1 MAGARHERSL
11 ETPVSEQTLIGF
23 YADRI
28 ASGVLICAADGV
40 IVDCN
45 RTAAEIMRLG
55 HDEIVGRT
63 VADLAWLPRRRS
75 SKTAGRPA
83 GFGETALQE
92 LRAGRSV
99 PPTVV
104 ALARRS
110 QRARLD
116 PGERH
121 PLPPDEQGRA
131 SGAVVTLTDITAQ
144 KCVETLY
151 AGVVDEL
158 HGVLHAL
165 PDLYFRLDADGLVID
180 FNIGSGFDEHV
191 SSDDFLGRRPDEFL
205 PPEVAAGMRKARAGA
220 RLSHDVQTFEVTL
233 ETPRAGTSYFEG
245 RHVTLPDGGAVVIV
259 RDMTEQRRAR
269 DELARSERLYRS
281 FFERAAVG
289 MFLFDDRLRLT
300 TCNDAIVAMTG
311 LSRERLLGLD
321 LRSLRDQSC
330 TPALE
335 AALRGEESAYRGPYA
350 PYARRRRRPVQPA
363 RAAGDRGRRHSG
375 GRHRRAHPRGRAGTV
390 AARRPA
396 RRADA
401 AEPGYRPRQ
410 RGRPVSA
417 S

>member
-1 MAGARHERSL
+1 MSEHLQA
-11 ETPVSEQTLIGF
+11 PVTEQTLTGF

-28 ASGVLICAADGV
+28 ASGVLICAAAGV

-45 RTAAEIMRLG
+45 RTATEIMRLG
-55 HDEIVGRT
+55 HDEIEGRT
-63 VADLAWLPRRRS
+63 VTDLGWLPAS
-75 SKTAGRPA
+75 PFFEDGRPA
-83 GFGETALQE
+83 GRFGETGLEE

-104 ALARRS
+104 GAWHDDRS
-110 QRARLD
+110 EPDWILVSA
-116 PGERH
+116 H
-121 PLPPDEQGRA
+121 PLPPDEHGRA

-165 PDLYFRLDADGLVID
+165 PDLYFRLDPDGFVID
-180 FNIGSGFDEHV
+180 FNIGSGFDAHV
-191 SSDDFLGRRPDEFL
+191 TSDDFLGRRPDEFL
-205 PPEVAAGMRKARAGA
+205 PAEVAAGMRKARAQA
-220 RLSHDVQTFEVTL
+220 LLTREVQTFEVTL
-233 ETPRAGTSYFEG
+233 ETPGVGTSCFEG

-311 LSRERLLGLD
+311 LPRERLIGLD
-321 LRSLRDQSC
+321 LRGLRDQSC

-335 AALRGEESAYRGPYA
+335 AALRGLDSTYRGAYA
-350 PYARRRRRPVQPA
+350 PTHGTVGGLVGLHAQPVTEA
-363 RAAGDRGRRHSG
+363 DGTVVGGIAVVTRVAALSPTDG
-375 GRHRRAHPRGRAGTV
+375 GRPTA
-390 AARRPA
+390 PA
-396 RRADA
+396 D
-401 AEPGYRPRQ
+401 
-410 RGRPVSA
+410 
-417 S
+417 

>member
-1 MAGARHERSL
+1 MSDHL
-11 ETPVSEQTLIGF
+11 ETPVGGQTLIGF

-45 RTAAEIMRLG
+45 RTATEIMRLG
-55 HDEIVGRT
+55 QSEIVGRT
-63 VADLAWLPRRRS
+63 VADLAWLP
-75 SKTAGRPA
+75 APPFFEDGRPA
-83 GFGETALQE
+83 LSFGETALHD

-104 ALARRS
+104 GAWHDDRS
-110 QRARLD
+110 EPDWILVSA
-116 PGERH
+116 H
-121 PLPPDEQGRA
+121 PLPPNGQGWA

-165 PDLYFRLDADGLVID
+165 PDLYFRLDPDGIVID
-180 FNIGSGFDEHV
+180 FNIGSGFDEYV

-205 PPEVAAGMRKARAGA
+205 PPEVAAGMRKAWVGA
-220 RLSHDVQTFEVTL
+220 RLSHDVQTFEVAL
-233 ETPRAGTSYFEG
+233 ETPSAGTSYFEG

-311 LSRERLLGLD
+311 LPRERLIGLD
-321 LRSLRDQSC
+321 LRRLRDQRC

-335 AALRGEESAYRGPYA
+335 AALRGEEAAYRGPYA
-350 PYARRRRRPVQPA
+350 PTYGVAGGLFNLHAQPVTEA
-363 RAAGDRGRRHSG
+363 DGTVVGGIAVLTRAAAPDTLDGDRS
-375 GRHRRAHPRGRAGTV
+375 PSSAG
-390 AARRPA
+390 
-396 RRADA
+396 
-401 AEPGYRPRQ
+401 
-410 RGRPVSA
+410 
-417 S
+417 

>member
-1 MAGARHERSL
+1 MSDHLQA
-11 ETPVSEQTLIGF
+11 PVTEQTLIGF

-45 RTAAEIMRLG
+45 RTAGEIMRLT

-63 VADLAWLPRRRS
+63 VADLGWLP
-75 SKTAGRPA
+75 APLFFEDGRPAA

-92 LRAGRSV
+92 LRAGGTV
-99 PPTVV
+99 PTTVV
-104 ALARRS
+104 GAWHDDRNEPDWILVSA
-110 QRARLD
+110 
-116 PGERH
+116 H
-121 PLPPDEQGRA
+121 PLPHDERGRA

-191 SSDDFLGRRPDEFL
+191 TSDDFLGRRPDEFL
-205 PPEVAAGMRKARAGA
+205 PPEVAAGMRKARAEA
-220 RLSHDVQTFEVTL
+220 RLSRDVQTFEVTV
-233 ETPRAGTSYFEG
+233 ETPRAGTSCFEG

-311 LSRERLLGLD
+311 LSREKLVGLD
-321 LRSLRDQSC
+321 LRSLHDQRC

-335 AALRGEESAYRGPYA
+335 AALRGDESAYRGPYVPTHGA
-350 PYARRRRRPVQPA
+350 AEGLFSLHAQPVNDSDGTVVGGIA
-363 RAAGDRGRRHSG
+363 VLTRALTADGDRAPLAVGEQ
-375 GRHRRAHPRGRAGTV
+375 HRPIAG
-390 AARRPA
+390 
-396 RRADA
+396 
-401 AEPGYRPRQ
+401 
-410 RGRPVSA
+410 
-417 S
+417 

>member
-1 MAGARHERSL
+1 MSEHL
-11 ETPVSEQTLIGF
+11 QTPVTEQTLIGF

-45 RTAAEIMRLG
+45 RTATEIMRLG

-63 VADLAWLPRRRS
+63 VTVLAWLP
-75 SKTAGRPA
+75 APPFFEDGRPA
-83 GFGETALQE
+83 VRFGETALEE

-104 ALARRS
+104 GAWHDDRS
-110 QRARLD
+110 EPDWILVSA
-116 PGERH
+116 H
-121 PLPPDEQGRA
+121 PLPPDEHGRA

-165 PDLYFRLDADGLVID
+165 PDLYFRLDPDGFVID

-191 SSDDFLGRRPDEFL
+191 TSDDFLGRRPDEFM
-205 PPEVAAGMRKARAGA
+205 PAEVAAGMRKARAQA
-220 RLSHDVQTFEVTL
+220 LLTRDVQTFEVTL
-233 ETPRAGTSYFEG
+233 ETPRVGTSCFEG
-245 RHVTLPDGGAVVIV
+245 RHVMLPDGGAVVIV

-300 TCNDAIVAMTG
+300 TCNDAIVAVTG
-311 LSRERLLGLD
+311 LPRERLIGLD
-321 LRSLRDQSC
+321 LRGLRDQSC

-335 AALRGEESAYRGPYA
+335 AALRGLESAYRGAYA
-350 PYARRRRRPVQPA
+350 PTHGAVGGLFSLHAQPVTEADGTVVGGLAVLTRVAALCPA
-363 RAAGDRGRRHSG
+363 AAG
-375 GRHRRAHPRGRAGTV
+375 
-390 AARRPA
+390 RPTA
-396 RRADA
+396 PAD
-401 AEPGYRPRQ
+401 
-410 RGRPVSA
+410 
-417 S
+417 